1 MDNTHIHDKY
11 TSAGN
16 THIHDKY
23 TSAGNTYIHEKYTSV
38 GNTYIHDKYTSA
50 GHTKSFC
57 LEKITIKS
65 SFLFKRFGH
74 KAFISVLFLQAS
86 YKDAEIVLP
95 IKGAFEMLLKLE
107 LHTHDIQCIYIYRY
121 ISSSRGEKAWY
132 MKVQIIRYVYLT

>member
-1 MDNTHIHDKY
+1 VLPADV
-11 TSAGN
+11 
-16 THIHDKY
+16 
-23 TSAGNTYIHEKYTSV
+23 AGNTYIHEKYTSV

-74 KAFISVLFLQAS
+74 KAFISVLFLQVS

-95 IKGAFEMLLKLE
+95 IKGVPSKQHYLRMEQYYF
-107 LHTHDIQCIYIYRY
+107 HTNQKVDRNDI
-121 ISSSRGEKAWY
+121 
-132 MKVQIIRYVYLT
+132 V